1 VACLD
6 RILAA
11 CHRFD
16 KHKNGWV
23 PISCYE
29 LALKAAGADLEG
41 ATNADRFQT
50 LCEAFGDCVQLDTS
64 ENDNR
69 KGLVYYSAVDQ
80 RVRTAL
86 ASTIFAS
93 SCEELEKAEARSGKD
108 SLFSAPGG
116 ASQWEAQEDV
126 LWRAA
131 IAMIAE
137 AFEEALKGENTG
149 GISRYGDQSRLQ
161 TRGEQRGNKEMAKR
175 EDPKVALKREKN
187 KGSLSTDPWPREVH
201 AVVVGKEDGSE
212 KRPRVCGGTELAR
225 ARVCLCAV
233 VDQDDMTNTRP
244 HDAARAKDVSPA
256 SRGSEALK
264 RFAAAAILDNARLR
278 AALGAAQTAL
288 MKMKG
293 RGRVSEGVKGT
304 AWEDGG
310 FMCGGA
316 SADRETLLNAQVLL
330 CRKRE
335 EAVEE
340 REKNVARAQSE
351 VEISKLHL
359 EEASLLLQKREKEF
373 TAAANGREPAA
384 SNEVKAQPDRGE
396 GDSEL
401 QALQAKYTK
410 ILQDAECARA
420 EREATLRELTAE
432 RQRNAVMRALL
443 NEAAQ
448 AADGISVVRALR
460 LVEAERQ
467 VG

>member
-1 VACLD
+1 V
-6 RILAA
+6 
-11 CHRFD
+11 
-16 KHKNGWV
+16 
-23 PISCYE
+23 
-29 LALKAAGADLEG
+29 
-41 ATNADRFQT
+41 
-50 LCEAFGDCVQLDTS
+50 
-64 ENDNR
+64 
-69 KGLVYYSAVDQ
+69 
-80 RVRTAL
+80 
-86 ASTIFAS
+86 
-93 SCEELEKAEARSGKD
+93 
-108 SLFSAPGG
+108 
-116 ASQWEAQEDV
+116 
-126 LWRAA
+126 
-131 IAMIAE
+131 
-137 AFEEALKGENTG
+137 
-149 GISRYGDQSRLQ
+149 
-161 TRGEQRGNKEMAKR
+161 
-175 EDPKVALKREKN
+175 
-187 KGSLSTDPWPREVH
+187 
-201 AVVVGKEDGSE
+201 
-212 KRPRVCGGTELAR
+212 
-225 ARVCLCAV
+225 CAV

-244 HDAARAKDVSPA
+244 HGAAKDFSSA
-256 SRGSEALK
+256 SRGSEALQ

-293 RGRVSEGVKGT
+293 RGRVSEEVKGT

-340 REKNVARAQSE
+340 RERNVARAQSE

-373 TAAANGREPAA
+373 TAAANGLFEPAA
-384 SNEVKAQPDRGE
+384 SNAVKAHPDRGQ
-396 GDSEL
+396 GDIEL

-410 ILQDAECARA
+410 ILQDAEREHA

-432 RQRNAVMRALL
+432 RQRNAVLRSLL